1 MLVREGV
8 RIDEDRLTHAVFG
21 LLRYLPPSL
30 WFHPFI
36 DELRRRNPA
45 VSRVL
50 DISSTP
56 KVKLW
61 PSYSVPHEWQRKFW
75 RPQPRN
81 VNPQAPKGSICPDAL
96 ITTDEWIM
104 LVESEYS
111 HDVDAEQLF
120 QQFAL
125 ASCEEKT
132 NGCEFFLLLVNA
144 ALTRPA
150 RCKIASA
157 DRCKPEASVSPEDSV
172 EKYIAECCAHA
183 LGLSFG
189 IEDVI
194 HHLLWIN
201 WQTLCAL
208 LSGLHFE
215 DDADFRGLPE
225 PYQAMVHTMREDVCE
240 LLVREHLVPI
250 DFDIVKKL
258 AGLEVTPEAVPF
270 IAVISPVL
278 PFLTELTL
286 CPETI
291 PQRQGLPDI
300 LKALKIL
307 RPQPEFL
314 PKPLLVGDSQVP
326 PAKPVA

>member
-75 RPQPRN
+75 RPPQPRN

-111 HDVDAEQLF
+111 YDVDAEQLF

-125 ASCEEKT
+125 ASREEKT
-132 NGCEFFLLLVNA
+132 NGREFFLLLVNA
-144 ALTRPA
+144 TLTRPA

-157 DRCKPEASVSPEDSV
+157 DRCKPEASVSREDSV

-183 LGLSFG
+183 LGFSFR

-201 WQTLCAL
+201 WQTLYAL

-215 DDADFRGLPE
+215 DDADFRALPE

-307 RPQPEFL
+307 RPRPEFL
-314 PKPLLVGDSQVP
+314 PKPLLVGDN
-326 PAKPVA
+326 